1 MNFLLNTGRTI
12 KQGSYVERKNS
23 TAYHQEASALHMHPV
38 DMMDL
43 EIEEGSHVRVEND
56 YGFVVMRVRPALW
69 VSRGEIF
76 VCLGP
81 YANHLVSPETHGTG
95 MPDFKGTIVHITP
108 TTEPVVTVTA
118 LMEQCGGIRY
128 ED

>member
-1 MNFLLNTGRTI
+1 MKFLLNTGRTI
-12 KQGSYVERKNS
+12 RQGSYVERKNS
-23 TAYHQEASALHMHPV
+23 TAYRQEATSLHMHPV

-43 EIEEGSHVRVEND
+43 EVDEESHVRVESD
-56 YGFVVMRVRPALW
+56 YGAVVMKVHPAVW
-69 VSRGEIF
+69 IPQGAVF

-95 MPDFKGTIVHITP
+95 MPDFKGMIVDITP
-108 TTEPVVTVTA
+108 TSEPLETVAT
-118 LMEQCGGIRY
+118 LMEQCGGVRY

>member
-1 MNFLLNTGRTI
+1 MKFLLNTGRTI

-23 TAYHQEASALHMHPV
+23 TAYRQEATSLHMHPV

-43 EIEEGSHVRVEND
+43 EIEEGTHVRVESD
-56 YGFVVMRVRPALW
+56 YGAVVMKVHPAQW
-69 VSRGEIF
+69 ISRGEVF

-81 YANHLVSPETHGTG
+81 YANHLVSPETHCTG
-95 MPDFKGTIVHITP
+95 MPDFKGMMVHITP
-108 TTEPVVTVTA
+108 TDEQLVTVAA
-118 LMEQCGGIRY
+118 LMEQCGGVRY

>member
-12 KQGSYVERKNS
+12 TQGSYVERKNS
-23 TAYHQEASALHMHPV
+23 TAYRQEATCLHMHPV

-43 EIEEGSHVRVEND
+43 ELEEGSHVHVESD
-56 YGFVVMRVRPALW
+56 YGTVVMRVQPAVW
-69 VSRGEIF
+69 ISRGEVF

-81 YANHLVSPETHGTG
+81 YANQLVSPETHCTG
-95 MPDFKGTIVHITP
+95 MPDFKGMIVQITP
-108 TTEPVVTVTA
+108 TKEPLVTVAA
-118 LMEQCGGIRY
+118 LMEQCGGVRY

>member
-1 MNFLLNTGRTI
+1 MKFLLNTGRTI

-23 TAYHQEASALHMHPV
+23 TAYRQEATSLHMHPV

-43 EIEEGSHVRVEND
+43 EVEEGSHIQVESD
-56 YGFVVMRVRPALW
+56 YGRVVMKVHHALW
-69 VSRGEIF
+69 MSRGEVF

-81 YANHLVSPETHGTG
+81 YANHLVSPQTHCTG
-95 MPDFKGTIVHITP
+95 MPDFKGMIVHITP
-108 TTEPVVTVTA
+108 TTEPLVTVAA
-118 LMEQCGGIRY
+118 LMEQCGGVPY

>member
-1 MNFLLNTGRTI
+1 MKFLLNTGRTI

-23 TAYHQEASALHMHPV
+23 TAYRQEATSLHMHPV

-43 EIEEGSHVRVEND
+43 EIEEESHVRVESD
-56 YGFVVMRVRPALW
+56 YGVVVMKVYPALW
-69 VSRGEIF
+69 ISQGEVF

-81 YANHLVSPETHGTG
+81 YANHLVSPETHCTG
-95 MPDFKGTIVHITP
+95 MPDFKGMIVQITP
-108 TTEPVVTVTA
+108 TTEPLVTVAA
-118 LMEQCGGIRY
+118 LMEQCGGIQY

>member
-1 MNFLLNTGRTI
+1 MKFLLNTGRTI

-23 TAYHQEASALHMHPV
+23 TAYRQEATSLHMHPV

-43 EIEEGSHVRVEND
+43 EIEEESHVRVESD
-56 YGFVVMRVRPALW
+56 YGGVVMKVHPALW
-69 VSRGEIF
+69 ISQGEVF

-81 YANHLVSPETHGTG
+81 YANHLVSPETHCTG
-95 MPDFKGTIVHITP
+95 MPDFKGMIVQITP
-108 TTEPVVTVTA
+108 TTEPLVTVAA
-118 LMEQCGGIRY
+118 LMEQCGGIQY

>member
-23 TAYHQEASALHMHPV
+23 APYHEEASALHMHPV
-38 DMMDL
+38 DMMYL
-43 EIEEGSHVRVEND
+43 EIEEESHVRVESD
-56 YGFVVMRVRPALW
+56 YGVVVMKVHPALW
-69 VSRGEIF
+69 VSQSEVF

-81 YANHLVSPETHGTG
+81 YANHLVCPETHGTG

-108 TTEPVVTVTA
+108 TTEPLETVAA
-118 LMEQCGGIRY
+118 LMEECGGVRY

>member
-1 MNFLLNTGRTI
+1 MKFLLNTGRTI

-23 TAYHQEASALHMHPV
+23 TEYRQEATSLHMHPV

-43 EIEEGSHVRVEND
+43 EIEEESHVKVESD
-56 YGFVVMRVRPALW
+56 YGVVVMKVHPALW
-69 VSRGEIF
+69 VSQGEVF

-81 YANHLVSPETHGTG
+81 YANHLVSPETHCTG
-95 MPDFKGTIVHITP
+95 MPDFKGMIVQITP
-108 TTEPVVTVTA
+108 TTEPLVTVAA
-118 LMEQCGGIRY
+118 LMEQCGGVQY